1 MLDRYENYLKNI
13 RNNLIQCGVE
23 VPVRDT
29 KDYFSICALEV
40 ELSDIL
46 WFYRV
51 LSISGSEGSLKD
63 FFLPLNGYFNER
75 IRGIYYKEFIDFLAD
90 YKNLGVEELRGKYL
104 SERGDVYRKTKHQ
117 QDEDTVEEE
126 SRAVEEAKE
135 EDESPIEEASKT
147 PTKKE
152 SQTSMEDSPFGD
164 NLAVDSPDS
173 PYVSHGVYL
182 EDLLEEENS
191 ESASTQE
198 DSDSGKEESTPETT
212 SDDMYVSHGVYLED
226 LLAED
231 ENKEETGNEDYSDDD
246 SQDGLGSY
254 DEEEE
259 WDKEEEIDWDALEDD
274 NSQDG
279 LGSYEEEYPEEDEEE
294 EINWDELE
302 SDDSQDGLGSYSE
315 EDEEDSDSDE
325 EEIDWD
331 ALEGDDSQDGL
342 GNYSEEDE
350 YEEEE
355 DEIDWDA
362 LEGDDSQDG
371 LGNFSEEEDE
381 EEEEAFDWDALYAE
395 AEEEENSE
403 NGEFEDSDEETYGE
417 DVNIP
422 STEPQTGIP
431 SENPKPKQP
440 ERDLSDALQDFI
452 NGSLTSA
459 RNSIRSIKNRKK

>member
-51 LSISGSEGSLKD
+51 LSVSGSEGSLKD

-104 SERGDVYRKTKHQ
+104 SERGDVYKKTEH

-126 SRAVEEAKE
+126 SKAVEEATE
-135 EDESPIEEASKT
+135 EGESPIEEASKT

-254 DEEEE
+254 DEKEE

-315 EDEEDSDSDE
+315 EDEEDSDE

-381 EEEEAFDWDALYAE
+381 EEEETFDWDALYAE

-403 NGEFEDSDEETYGE
+403 NGEFEDSDEEPYEE
-417 DVNIP
+417 DVDNHQGT
-422 STEPQTGIP
+422 SQQTGTPI
-431 SENPKPKQP
+431 ENPKPKQP

>member
-104 SERGDVYRKTKHQ
+104 SERGDVYKKPEH

-126 SRAVEEAKE
+126 SKDVEESTE
-135 EDESPIEEASKT
+135 EDKSPIEEASNT
-147 PTKKE
+147 STKKE

-315 EDEEDSDSDE
+315 EDEEDSDE

-362 LEGDDSQDG
+362 LEGNDSQDG

-403 NGEFEDSDEETYGE
+403 NGEFEDSDEEPYEE
-417 DVNIP
+417 DVDIP
-422 STEPQTGIP
+422 STEPQTGTPI
-431 SENPKPKQP
+431 EKPKPKQF